1 MTGLTSIWLLLIA
14 LTAATTALAASA
26 VLDRRLVA
34 GLLLA
39 LAFMKARTIL
49 AGFLH
54 LKPATGWLSVATV
67 PLAIWLAL
75 IWGLYAI

>member
-1 MTGLTSIWLLLIA
+1 MTGLTRIWLLLIA

-54 LKPATGWLSVATV
+54 LKPVTGWLSVATV
-67 PLAIWLAL
+67 PIAIWLAL